1 MKSPLLSASLVPL
14 APARAPLA
22 LGPLGPLGPAPT
34 PAQAPGVRRAQ
45 QAQRAQRAQ
54 RELARGWRCGLECL
68 VQHRPMVR
76 LQSDIRGVYL

>member
-14 APARAPLA
+14 APARAALA
-22 LGPLGPLGPAPT
+22 LGPLGPLVPA

-68 VQHRPMVR
+68 VQDRPMVR
-76 LQSDIRGVYL
+76 LQSDIQGYV

>member
-22 LGPLGPLGPAPT
+22 LGPLGPLAPA

-54 RELARGWRCGLECL
+54 ELARGWRCGLECL

>member
-1 MKSPLLSASLVPL
+1 MKSPLPSASLVPL
-14 APARAPLA
+14 APA
-22 LGPLGPLGPAPT
+22 
-34 PAQAPGVRRAQ
+34 PAQAPVRRAA